1 MGACWLCEATMM
13 LTTKLLLSLILCLA
27 YHDGADAESSPK
39 RSLED
44 WETLVEKLESRLRKF
59 ETRVD
64 DEERKLEAE
73 DKEMEMRLEELEVKI
88 KEGEKREVELE
99 ASMSKLKKEVEESLR
114 KEIVANL
121 ANNTLEKPSLRDLP
135 IVLISAW
142 RADEL
147 TSPQTVTF
155 DSFLTNFNN
164 QDRPGGGSGVLD
176 LDSGVF
182 TCFTPGY
189 YTVSF
194 SAYGGVGPSHS
205 NPHLFLFKNGSQ
217 LPESEWYIATSN
229 GGIYDDIGVTSSRIL
244 ILHMDAGDTL
254 ELRMTRGDY
263 IHSISINIE
272 LTGLGFDYIV

>member
-1 MGACWLCEATMM
+1 M
-13 LTTKLLLSLILCLA
+13 LLTKLLLSLILCLA
-27 YHDGADAESSPK
+27 YVGADAESSPK

-44 WETLVEKLESRLRKF
+44 WETLVEKLESRLRKL

-64 DEERKLEAE
+64 DEERKLEAK

-147 TSPQTVTF
+147 KSPQTVTF
-155 DSFLTNFNN
+155 DSFLTNFDNA
-164 QDRPGGGSGVLD
+164 DRPGGGSGVLD
-176 LDSGVF
+176 LDSGLF

-189 YTVSF
+189 YTI
-194 SAYGGVGPSHS
+194 PSPS
-205 NPHLFLFKNGSQ
+205 
-217 LPESEWYIATSN
+217 
-229 GGIYDDIGVTSSRIL
+229 
-244 ILHMDAGDTL
+244 LHMLVRGPTTPTRICSCTRMACSFPKVTGTGGKTVMSSMTTL
-254 ELRMTRGDY
+254 E
-263 IHSISINIE
+263 
-272 LTGLGFDYIV
+272 

>member
-1 MGACWLCEATMM
+1 M

-27 YHDGADAESSPK
+27 YHDGADAEFSPK

-44 WETLVEKLESRLRKF
+44 WGTLVEKLESRLREL

-64 DEERKLEAE
+64 DEKRKLEAK
-73 DKEMEMRLEELEVKI
+73 DREMEMRLEELEEKI
-88 KEGEKREVELE
+88 KEGEKRERELE
-99 ASMSKLKKEVEESLR
+99 ASMSKLKMEVEDSLR

-147 TSPQTVTF
+147 KSPQTVTF
-155 DSFLTNFNN
+155 DSFLTNFDNA
-164 QDRPGGGSGVLD
+164 DRPGGGSGVLD

-189 YTVSF
+189 YTVSY
-194 SAYGGVGPSHS
+194 SAYV
-205 NPHLFLFKNGSQ
+205 L
-217 LPESEWYIATSN
+217 
-229 GGIYDDIGVTSSRIL
+229 V
-244 ILHMDAGDTL
+244 
-254 ELRMTRGDY
+254 
-263 IHSISINIE
+263 
-272 LTGLGFDYIV
+272 

>member
-1 MGACWLCEATMM
+1 M
-13 LTTKLLLSLILCLA
+13 LLTKLLLSLILCLA
-27 YHDGADAESSPK
+27 YVGADAESSPK

-44 WETLVEKLESRLRKF
+44 WETLVEKLESRLRKL

-64 DEERKLEAE
+64 DEKRKLEAK

-164 QDRPGGGSGVLD
+164 ADRPGGGSGVLD
-176 LDSGVF
+176 LDSGIF

-194 SAYGGVGPSHS
+194 SAYARSGPSYTYQDI
-205 NPHLFLFKNGSQ
+205 FLYKNGLQ
-217 LPESEWYIATSN
+217 LLA
-229 GGIYDDIGVTSSRIL
+229 
-244 ILHMDAGDTL
+244 
-254 ELRMTRGDY
+254 
-263 IHSISINIE
+263 
-272 LTGLGFDYIV
+272 LGAKR

>member
-1 MGACWLCEATMM
+1 M
-13 LTTKLLLSLILCLA
+13 LLTKLLLSLILCLA
-27 YHDGADAESSPK
+27 YVGADAESSPK

-44 WETLVEKLESRLRKF
+44 WETLVEKLESRLRDV

-64 DEERKLEAE
+64 DEERKLEAK

-147 TSPQTVTF
+147 KSPQTVTF
-155 DSFLTNFNN
+155 DSFLANFNN
-164 QDRPGGGSGVLD
+164 ANRPGGGDGVLD
-176 LDSGVF
+176 LDSGIF

-189 YTVSF
+189 YTVSY
-194 SAYGGVGPSHS
+194 SAYGIVGPTVGSI
-205 NPHLFLFKNGSQ
+205 NLYLYKNGTQ
-217 LPESEWYIATSN
+217 LLESRWHFGMSPGATN
-229 GGIYDDIGVTSSRIL
+229 DNIGLVGSRIVVSFL
-244 ILHMDAGDTL
+244 LDMFA
-254 ELRMTRGDY
+254 
-263 IHSISINIE
+263 
-272 LTGLGFDYIV
+272 